1 MKKEK
6 NLIEDC
12 GIISTFMEL
21 AKNVRKTGVCLDL
34 LTYIFAT
41 RVFELEL
48 VKALRASRPEVIW
61 EVMNARRRVD
71 AAIVNVF
78 RELYPVLLSLND
90 EVAEVVFR
98 VIHRLDDIQLEI
110 DDFILEVAKSGKAE
124 VAYRRLFEELLRA
137 SLDLQS
143 T

>member
-1 MKKEK
+1 MP
-6 NLIEDC
+6 
-12 GIISTFMEL
+12 G
-21 AKNVRKTGVCLDL
+21 AG
-34 LTYIFAT
+34 
-41 RVFELEL
+41 
-48 VKALRASRPEVIW
+48 
-61 EVMNARRRVD
+61 VD